1 METAPEFMQRFLRE
15 KIASQKAGHQINKS
29 LLEKFY
35 GDDYME
41 YFLSWQDAREKKPE
55 RLETVETAE
64 SSATAIAITKD
75 PFSRH
80 QQRYRYH
87 LRADG
92 ADWKID
98 GKEWEC
104 FACRDTAS
112 GGRPNCQFCA
122 GTGWIDHRKT
132 AD

>member
-1 METAPEFMQRFLRE
+1 MQRFLRE
-15 KIASQKAGHQINKS
+15 KAASQKAGHQINKS
-29 LLEKFY
+29 LLKKFY
-35 GDDYME
+35 GDDYMD
-41 YFLSWQDAREKKPE
+41 YFLSWQAAREKKPE

-64 SSATAIAITKD
+64 GSATAITQD
-75 PFSRH
+75 PFSRN

-92 ADWKID
+92 AAWKID

-104 FACRDTAS
+104 FACRDTPP
-112 GGRPNCQFCA
+112 GNRPTCQFCR